1 MSRKALALAAF
12 LFLGIG
18 GTGAK
23 ADPILTP
30 LIAAGLSQA
39 GIVGGI
45 TIFGSTV
52 AYASIATY
60 AITAGAP
67 HAATSLRAPK

>member
-30 LIAAGLSQA
+30 LLAASFSGTFLA
-39 GIVGGI
+39 GGI
-45 TIFGSTV
+45 AGVS
-52 AYASIATY
+52 YASIAPY
-60 AITAGAP
+60 SLKAP
-67 HAATSLRAPK
+67 R